1 MQHVTNSQLCFL
13 VRGIL
18 GRGLPSLVVLYS
30 FVSIKTCGVCQE
42 EKESTT
48 QPVGGFMRDLA
59 SVFLVKCACSKALG
73 VQGGGFFGNV
83 VWQRQNDSVKE
94 EGDGKGKK
102 SMCLCVL
109 GTPSLCVMIPI
120 FHTLVVNA
128 LWCGRGKYLCLVHSG
143 ANGASRCFTTVTRGA
158 ELPAHPVRRSE
169 RHFVVWSR
177 GCGR

>member
-1 MQHVTNSQLCFL
+1 MFS
-13 VRGIL
+13 RERYP
-18 GRGLPSLVVLYS
+18 GRGLPSLVVLYP

-48 QPVGGFMRDLA
+48 KSVGGFVRDLA

-83 VWQRQNDSVKE
+83 VWQRQNDSVRE
-94 EGDGKGKK
+94 EGDGKGKRR
-102 SMCLCVL
+102 MCLCVL

-128 LWCGRGKYLCLVHSG
+128 FVVRQRRISLLGSFGCQ
-143 ANGASRCFTTVTRGA
+143 RCISVFHHRN
-158 ELPAHPVRRSE
+158 VRRRVASAPSAQI
-169 RHFVVWSR
+169 RAPFR
-177 GCGR
+177 GVEQRLRTMIPWELK